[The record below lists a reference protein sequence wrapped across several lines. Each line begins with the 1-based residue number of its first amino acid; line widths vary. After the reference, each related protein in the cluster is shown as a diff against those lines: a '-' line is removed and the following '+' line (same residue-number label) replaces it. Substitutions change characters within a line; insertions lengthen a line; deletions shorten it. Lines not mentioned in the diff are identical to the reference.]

1 MVRTLNEVFILVAII
16 ALRAILNIIIHW
28 EIRQEK
34 LDKD

>member
-1 MVRTLNEVFILVAII
+1 MAAII

-34 LDKD
+34 LDTD